1 MEARAIARHIRI
13 SPRKARQ
20 VIDLI
25 RGKDVEEALTILRF
39 TPQGGSPIVEKVVRS
54 AVANAENNYDMDA
67 DSLYVAECYVDQGP
81 THKRIRPR
89 ARGMAN
95 RIRKRTSHIT
105 VILREKEE

>member
-1 MEARAIARHIRI
+1 MEARAVARHIRI

-25 RGKDVEEALTILRF
+25 RGKDVEEALAILRF
-39 TPQGGSPIVEKVVRS
+39 TPKGGSPIVEKVVRS
-54 AVANAENNYDMDA
+54 AVANAENNYDMDV

-81 THKRIRPR
+81 TMKRIRPR

>member
-25 RGKDVEEALTILRF
+25 RGKDVEEALAILQLV
-39 TPQGGSPIVEKVVRS
+39 PKGGSPIVEKVVRS
-54 AVANAENNYDMDA
+54 AVANAENNYDMDV

-81 THKRIRPR
+81 TMKRIRPR